1 VRHLRRNRCA
11 SKQRLRVRWP
21 QLDVISAQRHQPVTF
36 SSDFE
41 LDPPRMDLL
50 NLSDGIFRK
59 FAHTPDMDS
68 RCAIPLQGSTF
79 VRAE

>member
-1 VRHLRRNRCA
+1 
-11 SKQRLRVRWP
+11 
-21 QLDVISAQRHQPVTF
+21 VTF

-50 NLSDGIFRK
+50 NLSDVVFRK

-68 RCAIPLQGSTF
+68 RCANALQGSTF